1 MEYVQ
6 FGRTGVRVS
15 PLCLGCMY
23 FGGRTDEQESIRIIH
38 RALDAG
44 INFLDTANVY
54 NRGVSEQYTGKALAG
69 GKREQVFLATKVHG
83 AMGDGPNDRGNSR
96 RHIMM
101 QVEESLRRFQTDWID
116 LYQIHRPDPTTP
128 IDETLRALDDLVHQG
143 KVRYVGCSTFPP
155 WQIVEALWTSDK
167 LGLAKFVS
175 EQPPYSIFERRVEY
189 GVLPVAQK
197 YQIAIMPWSPL
208 FGGWLT
214 GKYRKG
220 QEAPEDS
227 RERNRRKPVGKAL
240 WNKRVAAV
248 EKLVPIAE
256 QKGCALT
263 AFALAWCLAHPAVTT
278 PIIGPRT
285 VKQLDENL
293 AALDVTITQEDRE
306 KVDRV
311 VPPGTNID
319 GYTWIDY

>member
-1 MEYVQ
+1 MDYVQ

-15 PLCLGCMY
+15 PLCLGCMN
-23 FGGRTDEQESIRIIH
+23 FGGATDEKESSRIIH
-38 RALDAG
+38 KALDAG

-54 NRGVSEQYTGKALAG
+54 SRGVSEQYTGRALEG
-69 GKREQVFLATKVHG
+69 GRRQGVFLATKVHA
-83 AMGDGPNDRGNSR
+83 AMGEGPNDRGNSR

-101 QVEESLRRFQTDWID
+101 QVEESLKRLQTDWID

-128 IDETLRALDDLVHQG
+128 IEETLRALDDLVHQG

-155 WQIVEALWTSDK
+155 WQIVESLWTSDR
-167 LGLAKFVS
+167 LGIVRFES

-189 GVLPVAQK
+189 GVLPLVQK
-197 YQIAIMPWSPL
+197 YGIAVIPWSPL

-220 QEAPEDS
+220 QEPPKNS
-227 RERNRRKPVGKAL
+227 REGRRKKPIKKAV
-240 WNKRVAAV
+240 WNKRVRVV
-248 EKLVPIAE
+248 EKLIPIAE
-256 QKGCALT
+256 EKGCTLSQ
-263 AFALAWCLAHPAVTT
+263 FALAWCLSHPAVTC

-285 VKQLDENL
+285 EEQLDENL
-293 AALDVTITQEDRE
+293 AALGVTITDEDRK
-306 KVDRV
+306 KVDEI

-319 GYTWIDY
+319 GATWIDY